1 MDAITITE
9 ELYNLDNQ
17 TLVSKIPALFAQAAT
32 IQETLLKQIIANNVS
47 CEWGKKYHFDQIIA
61 CAEQKGNLPPEHCLS
76 VGRRV
81 IIAKTTLQ
89 CKEDVS
95 CSISKKLRKIK
106 YS

>member
-47 CEWGKKYHFDQIIA
+47 CEWGKKYHFDQN
-61 CAEQKGNLPPEHCLS
+61 QHL
-76 VGRRV
+76 
-81 IIAKTTLQ
+81 
-89 CKEDVS
+89 
-95 CSISKKLRKIK
+95 
-106 YS
+106 

>member
-47 CEWGKKYHFDQIIA
+47 CEWGKKYHFDQIQTI
-61 CAEQKGNLPPEHCLS
+61 EEYRKLVP
-76 VGRRV
+76 
-81 IIAKTTLQ
+81 ITTW
-89 CKEDVS
+89 EDVKPYS
-95 CSISKKLRKIK
+95 DRMIEDRK
-106 YS
+106 SVV